1 MHIWCAQFHP
11 NQNILATTL
20 INGHVEILQY
30 DSEDVKC
37 ITRITDCHKSS
48 ARYCTFNTAGTLLA
62 TCGEDKRL
70 GFIDG
75 TGKIAHKIKKAHE
88 NPINRV
94 KFANDEIL
102 ISGDDDGCVK
112 VWDLRS
118 SECVF

>member
-1 MHIWCAQFHP
+1 MI
-11 NQNILATTL
+11 
-20 INGHVEILQY
+20 V
-30 DSEDVKC
+30 V
-37 ITRITDCHKSS
+37 
-48 ARYCTFNTAGTLLA
+48 LA